1 MNPGYNMICS
11 ILHREN
17 DILHATKTLGEVKIM
32 ATIICIAEVVIGA
45 IAYVVSITR

>member
-1 MNPGYNMICS
+1 MNLGFYTICS

-17 DILHATKTLGEVKIM
+17 DILCATKTLGEVKEM